1 MKSPA
6 RVITSTIAATILLLG
21 GFILGGSYASRR
33 AAYAANTS
41 NLAYLTAIHQSLT
54 AGKPDDARRV
64 AATAIDNHVE
74 ALQNIRALRAPFL
87 QYTLPWDRQPE
98 QTTKLILSQTR
109 TYTAKHQNE
118 IRPETQVFLAAQ
130 Q

>member
-6 RVITSTIAATILLLG
+6 RIITGTIAATILLLG
-21 GFILGGSYASRR
+21 GFILGGAYASRR
-33 AAYAANTS
+33 AAYTANTS

-74 ALQNIRALRAPFL
+74 ALQNIRAWNAPFL
-87 QYTLPWDRQPE
+87 PYTLPWDRQPE
-98 QTTKLILSQTR
+98 QTTKLILSRTR

-118 IRPETQVFLAAQ
+118 IRPETQAFLAAQ